1 MHLNQDPIDVN
12 QLEARLTDVFK
23 TRAERVVFVKGDP
36 DLDYQ
41 TVAHAIDI
49 AKGAGKLVAV
59 KADTRRFL
67 GHRPRRLPDRTL
79 QTICRSVDDGQ
90 GQ

>member
-49 AKGAGKLVAV
+49 AKGASIDKVGLMTP
-59 KADTRRFL
+59 KAEL
-67 GHRPRRLPDRTL
+67 G
-79 QTICRSVDDGQ
+79 Q
-90 GQ
+90 